1 MCHIPSHPWALRHRL
16 CPAHPPT
23 VCPTRSPTSPP
34 YPTRLPRLCPLQR
47 PEPSACSS
55 GPSCLWPYQEHA
67 ESAQQHLLQGAFPAF
82 PRRLVVPSPCL
93 VTGSANTLLPD
104 LRPQQTGGSLGAV
117 PCFNVMSQH
126 CTWQEF
132 EEFFLNEPT
141 GEQLKPPAPVKGSK
155 APLALC
161 PEETP
166 LPSPWLLSLLHPWP
180 PTQGPWFPKVL
191 HQQGTRQCSALG
203 TMGTAPLFLCFR
215 RRPKT
220 DWPLGG
226 GVLVHTP
233 LLSNSLPKTC
243 SRRSAVSTCS
253 NAMQS
258 TLSYLST
265 LG

>member
-16 CPAHPPT
+16 CPAHSPT

-34 YPTRLPRLCPLQR
+34 YPTRLPRLRPLQR

-166 LPSPWLLSLLHPWP
+166 LPGTPSMAALPSASLAPHIRPLV
-180 PTQGPWFPKVL
+180 PK
-191 HQQGTRQCSALG
+191 GAASARHTAMLG
-203 TMGTAPLFLCFR
+203 SGDHGDSTPLPLFQEAAQ
-215 RRPKT
+215 
-220 DWPLGG
+220 D
-226 GVLVHTP
+226 
-233 LLSNSLPKTC
+233 
-243 SRRSAVSTCS
+243 
-253 NAMQS
+253 
-258 TLSYLST
+258 
-265 LG
+265 